1 MKLVTSKGKVEG
13 LLRLPVAGAKP
24 ADSEGRAF
32 DGLLLAST
40 FGAGGL
46 CPRLQE
52 EMADMGSNRI
62 PSKPDCKMF
71 PSIYMEVW
79 MRFVR

>member
-24 ADSEGRAF
+24 TDSERRALDAF
-32 DGLLLAST
+32 LPASKL
-40 FGAGGL
+40 GAGGL

-52 EMADMGSNRI
+52 EMADMV
-62 PSKPDCKMF
+62 K
-71 PSIYMEVW
+71 
-79 MRFVR
+79 

>member
-1 MKLVTSKGKVEG
+1 MDEAFIVELERRCAFEVSSG
-13 LLRLPVAGAKP
+13 EVES

-32 DGLLLAST
+32 DAFLLPST

-52 EMADMGSNRI
+52 EMADMV
-62 PSKPDCKMF
+62 K
-71 PSIYMEVW
+71 
-79 MRFVR
+79 